1 MITII
6 PLIII
11 IFALGVILIIA
22 GRHLRQAAALEVS
35 ALPEER
41 EARLKSTILEKRLL
55 RKLNDIGK
63 KAGPILA
70 PMGRLSAG
78 AYRAMTEGLRA
89 LERSYRFYSSSPLP
103 DSSGKSN
110 LKLQQLL
117 DEAKTAYET
126 NDLAKAEESYLAVL
140 KLNPAE
146 LTAYEGLGRI
156 YLKREEWQQARET
169 FDYITKNWPQNDQA
183 YALLAMVEE
192 IGGNSERAKD
202 LYLHALSINNKVVE
216 YHLNLAEIYLSFN
229 DNEKAISTLQK
240 AQALEPNNPK
250 ALDQLLQVSILVG
263 NKDLAAE
270 VLEKIKKIN
279 PEHGKLDEFAQ
290 KIKDLP

>member
-1 MITII
+1 MLTII
-6 PLIII
+6 PLAVIII
-11 IFALGVILIIA
+11 ALGIILIIA
-22 GRHLRQAAALEVS
+22 SRHLRQAAALEVS
-35 ALPEER
+35 NLPEER
-41 EARLKSTILEKRLL
+41 EARLKNTILEKRLL
-55 RKLNDIGK
+55 RKLNEIGK
-63 KAGPILA
+63 KAGPVLA
-70 PMGRLSAG
+70 PVGRAAAA
-78 AYRAMTEGLRA
+78 AYKALVKGLRA
-89 LERSYRFYSSSPLP
+89 LERSYRFHSSSPLP

-117 DEAKTAYET
+117 DEGKAAYEAS
-126 NDLAKAEESYLAVL
+126 DLAKAEASYLAVL
-140 KLNPAE
+140 KLNSAE
-146 LTAYEGLGRI
+146 LAAYEGLGRV

-169 FDYITKNWPQNDQA
+169 FEYITKNWPQNDQA

-250 ALDQLLQVSILVG
+250 VLDQLLQVSILVG
-263 NKDLAAE
+263 NKDLATE
-270 VLEKIKKIN
+270 VLEKIKKAN
-279 PEHGKLDEFAQ
+279 PDHGKLDELAQ